1 MGNRLAFGDARSVR
15 SGSALLTCLTF
26 FALVLYVAFFVKPAT
41 AQVLFGSM
49 VGNVTDSS
57 GAGVPGAAVKVTE
70 MQTNESRTALT
81 NEAGTYTISTVPA
94 GTYQVEVTKTGFR
107 AFLTSN
113 ILVNQNNVV
122 RVDAQLEVGAQS
134 EKIEVTAEAAL
145 LQTDRADIHAEV
157 ATQALENLPQ
167 PTRTY
172 EGLLNLVPGAIIS
185 TGSQLSGGTNN
196 PSKAMQFEFNGTTTS
211 GAQVRVE
218 GVSSNNPWQYYNAS
232 YVPSIEAVQ
241 NVNVATSSNDAEQAL
256 AGGAAVNVMLK
267 SGTNETHGA
276 VYAYNVNSKFEA
288 NNFFAAAGSQAAT
301 PERQRRRR
309 QRGWPHYQKQAVL
322 FRKLRRRFFPL
333 RDLRSGLVSAA
344 GRCRRKSLH
353 RTNPIYDP
361 NTGAANGTGKTPFP
375 GNMIPVSRINPVIT
389 KINAL
394 IPNAPVVPGLVN
406 DLYVNLPSVY
416 NLHKIDTKVDYVA
429 SSKLHISGRYGT
441 QPYYATFGPM
451 YGPILGGS
459 GGPGSCGACNY
470 LQHGATYTISGSAT
484 YVASPTFVID
494 TTFGTV
500 HPHQLL
506 YPTETNVDYGSQVLG
521 LPGTNT
527 GPLPWAGGVPNFLIS
542 GFSSM
547 GYSYPALDYIQ
558 PSYEY
563 NANASKIK
571 GSHTI
576 RFGVDMFKIE
586 MNHIEISPTAFTFT
600 WRRHGAQRRPGR
612 ERIQRSG

>member
-1 MGNRLAFGDARSVR
+1 MGYRLAFGDARSVR

-26 FALVLYVAFFVKPAT
+26 FALVLYLAFFAKPAT

-81 NEAGTYTISTVPA
+81 NEGGTYTISTVPA

-196 PSKAMQFEFNGTTTS
+196 PSKSMQFEFNGTTTS

-276 VYAYNVNSKFEA
+276 VYAYNINSKFEA
-288 NNFFAAAGSQAAT
+288 NNFFATAGTKPPPLNDNDDGANV
-301 PERQRRRR
+301 
-309 QRGWPHYQKQAVL
+309 GGHIIKNKL
-322 FRKLRRRFFPL
+322 FYFGSYEGDFSHSSN
-333 RDLRSGLVSAA
+333 SGLVS
-344 GRCRRKSLH
+344 
-353 RTNPIYDP
+353 
-361 NTGAANGTGKTPFP
+361 FP
-375 GNMIPVSRINPVIT
+375 PQAVIT
-389 KINAL
+389 TGNFSTRPQSAL
-394 IPNAPVVPGLVN
+394 RSEHGRRQRDREDSVSGQYDSGEPDQPG
-406 DLYVNLPSVY
+406 DHQDQCADSERSRS
-416 NLHKIDTKVDYVA
+416 A
-429 SSKLHISGRYGT
+429 
-441 QPYYATFGPM
+441 
-451 YGPILGGS
+451 
-459 GGPGSCGACNY
+459 GAG
-470 LQHGATYTISGSAT
+470 Q
-484 YVASPTFVID
+484 
-494 TTFGTV
+494 
-500 HPHQLL
+500 
-506 YPTETNVDYGSQVLG
+506 
-521 LPGTNT
+521 
-527 GPLPWAGGVPNFLIS
+527 
-542 GFSSM
+542 
-547 GYSYPALDYIQ
+547 
-558 PSYEY
+558 
-563 NANASKIK
+563 
-571 GSHTI
+571 
-576 RFGVDMFKIE
+576 
-586 MNHIEISPTAFTFT
+586 
-600 WRRHGAQRRPGR
+600 
-612 ERIQRSG
+612 